1 MWARRNAGNSRPQLT
16 PRVTYDPS
24 FRDGA
29 CSVIVIRYE
38 ISKGANN
45 GQRAKKDYWV
55 LNFLIL
61 LSTWLRNTVSTMN
74 YLKSRRSENLRLRVN
89 GCYLEQ
95 VMDYGHCWGLQ
106 YFAKRNETKWYF
118 AKRYFAKWYFV
129 KWYFAKWYFAKR
141 YFAKRLH
148 KRQCA

>member
-24 FRDGA
+24 FRDCA
-29 CSVIVIRYE
+29 CSVIVIRFE
-38 ISKGANN
+38 ISKRASN
-45 GQRAKKDYWV
+45 GQRATKFYSV

-95 VMDYGHCWGLQ
+95 VMDYGHC
-106 YFAKRNETKWYF
+106 
-118 AKRYFAKWYFV
+118 
-129 KWYFAKWYFAKR
+129 
-141 YFAKRLH
+141 
-148 KRQCA
+148 